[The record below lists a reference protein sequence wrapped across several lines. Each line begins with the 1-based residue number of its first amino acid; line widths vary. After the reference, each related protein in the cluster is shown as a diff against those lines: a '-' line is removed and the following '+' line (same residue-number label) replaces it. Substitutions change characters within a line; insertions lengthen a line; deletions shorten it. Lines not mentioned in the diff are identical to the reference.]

1 MRAASRLLLGLM
13 ALLLLPAVSMSA
25 RPALWADDMTLGN
38 PKAKVVVVEY
48 ASLSCPHCARF
59 HNTVFP
65 EFRKQFIDTGKVQFV
80 YREFITSPPEVA
92 VASAVVARC
101 AGRGGYFKVIE
112 GVFAA
117 QEEIYRV
124 GTIAG
129 LREVLIREGGEA
141 GLTKAQVEACLN
153 DTGLYAAI
161 DARVERGVAEDKV
174 RGTPTFLVNGKPV
187 TAGAANGEMDL
198 ASLAAAI
205 KAAK

>member
-13 ALLLLPAVSMSA
+13 ALLMLPAVSMSA
-25 RPALWADDMTLGN
+25 RPTLWPDDMTLGN
-38 PKAKVVVVEY
+38 PKAKIVVVEY

-59 HNTVFP
+59 HNEVFP
-65 EFRKQFIDTGKVQFV
+65 QFRKQFIDTGKVQFV

-101 AGRGGYFKVIE
+101 AGKDGYFKVVE
-112 GVFAA
+112 GVFAS

-124 GTIAG
+124 GTISG
-129 LREVLIREGGEA
+129 LRTVLVREGGKA

-153 DTGLYAAI
+153 DTDLYAAI
-161 DARVERGVAEDKV
+161 DARVDRGAEEDKV
-174 RGTPTFLVNGKPV
+174 RGTPTFFVNGKEV
-187 TAGAANGEMDL
+187 TPGAANGEMDL